1 MFPKLAS
8 MLKVPVL
15 KTPSRRTMLLA
26 GVIIVICLLAYGMSK
41 PKVLPYDPYAG
52 YEGYENATSENKP
65 KLIFVYATWCPH
77 CKDILP
83 EMQDLEKKSPV
94 KVGKKEVLVELI
106 ESEEKEKINSLGRK
120 INGFPT
126 FLLQTADGT
135 LKEYEGERTR
145 DAIVKFVANSI
156 GA

>member
-1 MFPKLAS
+1 

-15 KTPSRRTMLLA
+15 KTPSRRTIIIA
-26 GVIIVICLLAYGMSK
+26 GIVLVVCLLAYGMSK
-41 PKVLPYDPYAG
+41 PQVRPYDPYEPFEDA
-52 YEGYENATSENKP
+52 AKP

-83 EMQDLEKKSPV
+83 EMQDLEKKSPI
-94 KVGKKEVLVELI
+94 KIGKKEVVVELI
-106 ESEEKEKINSLGRK
+106 ESEEKEKINGLGRK

-135 LKEYEGERTR
+135 LNEYQGERTR
-145 DAIVKFVANSI
+145 DAIVSFIANSI

>member
-1 MFPKLAS
+1 MFRKLTS
-8 MLKVPVL
+8 MLKVPAL

-26 GVIIVICLLAYGMSK
+26 GAIIIVCLLAYGMSK
-41 PKVLPYDPYAG
+41 PQVHPYDPYEPFEDAG
-52 YEGYENATSENKP
+52 SEKKP

-83 EMQDLEKKSPV
+83 EIQDLEKKSPL
-94 KVGKKEVLVELI
+94 KVGKKEVVVELI
-106 ESEEKEKINSLGRK
+106 ESEETTKINGLGRK

-135 LKEYEGERTR
+135 LQEYQGERTR
-145 DAIVKFVANSI
+145 DAIVSFIANSI